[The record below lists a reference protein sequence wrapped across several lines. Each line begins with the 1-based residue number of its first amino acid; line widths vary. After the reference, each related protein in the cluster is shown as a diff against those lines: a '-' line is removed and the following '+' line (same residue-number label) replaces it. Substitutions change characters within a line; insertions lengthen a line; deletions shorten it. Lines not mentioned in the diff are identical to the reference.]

1 LILDVTSILGNADC
15 SLPPDPEGEPE
26 DPVKDTPDDLGGEFI
41 SLKFGAK
48 GSGDETR
55 SLEKDC
61 GHSSVIQGKTH
72 SHCALSREE
81 LWKAITQE

>member
-41 SLKFGAK
+41 TVNRVQLNIGAQREAK
-48 GSGDETR
+48 ITYASNSGPKVVGMKR
-55 SLEKDC
+55 
-61 GHSSVIQGKTH
+61 G
-72 SHCALSREE
+72 A
-81 LWKAITQE
+81 WKRTVDTVV